1 MGIKETFKNASMS
14 SKAILFIDEIDA
26 IIPSRNFDKNSNG
39 NTSSIGIGE
48 RLLSTLLNCMDG
60 LIENQNVLVV
70 AATTRIEMVD
80 PALRRPGRL
89 GICIEIPFPNDG
101 DVSKIFRL
109 YMKKYCLE
117 TILNKYLQNEKE
129 TISNLVKKYYKSR
142 EKLMKQSDN
151 NGNGQELTGA
161 IIESICRGEA
171 MNFLRNRISER
182 MKEDAL

>member
-1 MGIKETFKNASMS
+1 MHHICLEKQKNTCT
-14 SKAILFIDEIDA
+14 KTLVLHKIL
-26 IIPSRNFDKNSNG
+26 
-39 NTSSIGIGE
+39 T
-48 RLLSTLLNCMDG
+48 

-129 TISNLVKKYYKSR
+129 TICLKIPCMELSCT
-142 EKLMKQSDN
+142 SD
-151 NGNGQELTGA
+151 
-161 IIESICRGEA
+161 
-171 MNFLRNRISER
+171 
-182 MKEDAL
+182 